1 MNNDNMFTFSMEDP
15 CPVLMEEPPLLEFG
29 DLFPTH
35 QDLTQITERIGHIDI
50 SLNTQDLRIELERMK
65 RRKLRTSINN
75 IKREILPNNN
85 AVAQL
90 QNDLMI
96 MRERMD
102 ALEIRHSHEMVRIS
116 SLTYRSLARVHH
128 LFVTILPHLIMP
140 PDNHFETVQLA
151 NELIRTIQQLHAQ
164 TFINL

>member
-1 MNNDNMFTFSMEDP
+1 MNNDDMFSFSIEDP
-15 CPVLMEEPPLLEFG
+15 CPVLMEEPPLLEYG
-29 DLFPTH
+29 NLFPTH

-75 IKREILPNNN
+75 IRKEILPHNN

-90 QNDLMI
+90 QHDLMI
-96 MRERMD
+96 LQESMG
-102 ALEIRHSHEMVRIS
+102 ALEMRHNHEMARIS
-116 SLTYRSLARVHH
+116 ALTYRSLARAHH
-128 LFVTILPHLIMP
+128 LFVAILPHLIMP
-140 PDNHFETVQLA
+140 PDNHFEAVQLA

-164 TFINL
+164 TFIAL